1 MSSEMNELLENT
13 KMARECAL
21 LSNYETSQVYYQGV
35 LQQVQKILRTVERG
49 AEKTKWEET
58 LSSLRKEHDLIK
70 EIVETLSS
78 FKTDNPPKLN
88 YQIEEPT
95 KDPDVWPPQRPH
107 IVKKQQPSRAVGG
120 VKKSEPRGVAVGNRP
135 QGNRHDRKDQRD
147 KEKAREKQSKDE
159 KEFPSTG
166 YPKELVEQVERD
178 IVSKN
183 PNTRWS
189 DIAGLSKLKV
199 LLQEAVVLPLIRP
212 DVFKGI
218 RRPLKGV
225 LMVGPPG
232 TGKTLLAKAVATECG
247 TTFFNVSS
255 AGLTSKWHGESEKLV
270 KLLFHMAR
278 FYAPSTIFID
288 EIDSIGSK
296 RGSGGEH
303 DATKRL
309 TSEILIQM
317 DGVAGAAG
325 GDVEVDSETGESK
338 VVMVLGATNFP
349 WNLDNA
355 LLRRLEKRV
364 YIPLPDYEGRLQLLK
379 LNLQEVALSDDIC
392 FDALVR
398 KMEGYSGAD
407 ITNVCR
413 DAALMALRR
422 RIVGL
427 TPTEIKNIPKEELE
441 LPTTMQDLEEA
452 ISKVSKS
459 VSHEDLEK
467 FEKWMKEFGAV

>member
-1 MSSEMNELLENT
+1 
-13 KMARECAL
+13 MARECAL
-21 LSNYETSQVYYQGV
+21 LSIYETAQVYYQGV
-35 LQQVQKILRTVERG
+35 LQQIQKIIRTIERG
-49 AEKTKWEET
+49 AEKSRWEET
-58 LSSLRKEHDLIK
+58 LAALRKENDLIK
-70 EIVETLSS
+70 EITETLAS
-78 FKTDNPPKLN
+78 FRTENPVKPN

-95 KDPDVWPPQRPH
+95 KDPDVWPPQRH
-107 IVKKQQPSRAVGG
+107 HVIKKQPPNRAAGAA
-120 VKKSEPRGVAVGNRP
+120 KKQEPRGAAGGVNRP
-135 QGNRHDRKDQRD
+135 QANKYERKDQREREKP
-147 KEKAREKQSKDE
+147 KEKQNKDE
-159 KEFPSTG
+159 KEFPTTG

-183 PNTRWS
+183 PNTRWT
-189 DIAGLSKLKV
+189 DIAGLSELKV

-270 KLLFHMAR
+270 KLLFDMAR

-325 GDVEVDSETGESK
+325 GDVEVDAETGESK

-364 YIPLPDYEGRLQLLK
+364 YIPLPDTEGRLQLLK
-379 LNLQEVALSDDIC
+379 LNLKEVALANDIC
-392 FDALVR
+392 FDALAS
-398 KMEGYSGAD
+398 KLDGYSGAD

-427 TPTEIKNIPKEELE
+427 TPTEIKDIPKEELE
-441 LPTTMQDLEEA
+441 LPTTMQDLERA
-452 ISKVSKS
+452 IDKVSKS
-459 VSHEDLEK
+459 VSSEDLEK